1 MGEIKREV
9 YTPEEG
15 YLRLAGEV
23 VRGAFRSYV
32 AALITGDKER
42 IKRCE
47 WWFRKGP
54 FDALTLGEIDPEYI
68 IEMARKEADR
78 GHKKLARPVPEGDEI
93 R

>member
-15 YLRLAGEV
+15 YLRLAGEI

-32 AALITGDKER
+32 SALVTGDRMRVESCER
-42 IKRCE
+42 
-47 WWFRKGP
+47 WFRKGP

-68 IEMARKEADR
+68 IEMAKKEAGKWTSKHGSDSTR
-78 GHKKLARPVPEGDEI
+78 KP
-93 R
+93 